1 MLRRFVRVLL
11 PALAGAAI
19 FAAPAAANVLEI
31 GDDGEV
37 RTRTDTPAAGWETA
51 AEKAA
56 AAERRALMIEAAT
69 SAPTIG
75 TSAPALV
82 VGQAAAVPAAA
93 VTPIEITAAH
103 LRHVPAPLVG
113 SILAAARKYELSPLL
128 IDAVAR
134 QESGYRVNA
143 VSRVGAIGV
152 MQLMPGTARMLGVRN
167 PRDPHA
173 NIDGGA
179 RYLRRL
185 LDRFGGDVSL
195 ALAAYNAGPGRVER
209 ARGIPRIA
217 ETQKYVTKILA
228 RLASGAAAASAAAQ
242 AVVQVAKVSGELE

>member
-1 MLRRFVRVLL
+1 ML

-19 FAAPAAANVLEI
+19 FAAPAAADVLEV
-31 GDDGEV
+31 GDDGVV
-37 RTRTDTPAAGWETA
+37 RTRTAAPAAAWETA
-51 AEKAA
+51 EEKAA
-56 AAERRALMIEAAT
+56 AAERRALLVEAAM

-75 TSAPALV
+75 TPVTAATAAVAAPA
-82 VGQAAAVPAAA
+82 
-93 VTPIEITAAH
+93 IEITAAH
-103 LRHVPAPLVG
+103 LRHVPAKLVG
-113 SILAAARKYELSPLL
+113 SVLAAAKKYELSPLL

-209 ARGIPRIA
+209 AGGIPRIA
-217 ETQKYVTKILA
+217 ETQNYVTKILA
-228 RLASGAAAASAAAQ
+228 RLAGGAAAAGAAAQ
-242 AVVQVAKVSGELE
+242 AVVQIASVSGE

>member
-1 MLRRFVRVLL
+1 ML
-11 PALAGAAI
+11 PALAGAAM
-19 FAAPAAANVLEI
+19 FAAPAAADVLEV
-31 GDDGEV
+31 GDDGVV
-37 RTRTDTPAAGWETA
+37 RTRTATPVAGWEA
-51 AEKAA
+51 PEEEAA
-56 AAERRALMIEAAT
+56 AAERRALLIEAAM

-75 TSAPALV
+75 APA
-82 VGQAAAVPAAA
+82 PAAA
-93 VTPIEITAAH
+93 PVVVAPAVEITAAH

-113 SILAAARKYELSPLL
+113 SMLAAAKKYELNPLL

-195 ALAAYNAGPGRVER
+195 ALAAYNAGPARVER
-209 ARGIPRIA
+209 AGGIPHIA
-217 ETQKYVTKILA
+217 ETQNYVTKIFA
-228 RLASGAAAASAAAQ
+228 RFASGAAAATTAAQ
-242 AVVQVAKVSGELE
+242 AVVQFASVSGE

>member
-1 MLRRFVRVLL
+1 LRKFLRYVL

-19 FAAPAAANVLEI
+19 FAAPAAADVLEV
-31 GDDGEV
+31 GDDGVV
-37 RTRTDTPAAGWETA
+37 RTRTATPAAGWETPE
-51 AEKAA
+51 EKAA
-56 AAERRALMIEAAT
+56 AEERKALLIDAAM

-75 TSAPALV
+75 APAPARPPAV
-82 VGQAAAVPAAA
+82 AAPAV
-93 VTPIEITAAH
+93 EITAAH
-103 LRHVPAPLVG
+103 LRHVPTTLVG
-113 SILAAARKYELSPLL
+113 SVLAAAKKYELSPLL

-134 QESGYRVNA
+134 QESGYRINA
-143 VSRVGAIGV
+143 VSPVGAIGV

-195 ALAAYNAGPGRVER
+195 ALAAYNAGPARVER
-209 ARGIPRIA
+209 AGGIPRIA
-217 ETQKYVTKILA
+217 ETQNYVTKILA
-228 RLASGAAAASAAAQ
+228 RLAGGAAAATAAAQ
-242 AVVQVAKVSGELE
+242 AVVQIASVSGE

>member
-1 MLRRFVRVLL
+1 MRKFLRYVL
-11 PALAGAAI
+11 PALAGAAM
-19 FAAPAAANVLEI
+19 FAAPAAADVLEV
-31 GDDGEV
+31 GDDGVV
-37 RTRTDTPAAGWETA
+37 RTRTATPAAGWETPE
-51 AEKAA
+51 EKAA
-56 AAERRALMIEAAT
+56 AEERKALLMEAAM

-75 TSAPALV
+75 APV
-82 VGQAAAVPAAA
+82 AAAAPAAA
-93 VTPIEITAAH
+93 PVVEITAAH
-103 LRHVPAPLVG
+103 LRHVPTTLVG
-113 SILAAARKYELSPLL
+113 SVLAAAKKYQLSPLL

-209 ARGIPRIA
+209 AGGIPRIA
-217 ETQKYVTKILA
+217 ETQNYVTKILA
-228 RLASGAAAASAAAQ
+228 RLAGGAAAATAQ
-242 AVVQVAKVSGELE
+242 AVVQIASVSGE

>member
-1 MLRRFVRVLL
+1 MLRKFVRVFL
-11 PALAGAAI
+11 PVAVGAAM

-31 GDDGEV
+31 SDDGVV

-51 AEKAA
+51 EEKAA
-56 AAERRALMIEAAT
+56 AAERRALLIEAAT

-75 TSAPALV
+75 ASATALV
-82 VGQAAAVPAAA
+82 VGSTPAPAPA
-93 VTPIEITAAH
+93 TPIEITAEH
-103 LRHVPAPLVG
+103 LRHVPPSLVG
-113 SILAAARKYELSPLL
+113 SILAAAKKYELSPLL

-217 ETQKYVTKILA
+217 ETQNYVTKILA
-228 RLASGAAAASAAAQ
+228 RLASGAAAATAAAQ
-242 AVVQVAKVSGELE
+242 AVVQVAKVSGDLE